1 MWHNLIRRTATDK
14 EQRTTDLM
22 FANMKRLIALTL
34 ICLLFFM
41 SQQESNADTWQRVKW
56 VIDGDTI
63 VISNGHK
70 VRYIGIDAPELEHD
84 DHEAEPYGVEAK
96 RFNASLVNRKNV
108 RLEFDK
114 ERNDQYERLLAY
126 VFLKDGAF
134 VNAEI
139 LSNGYA
145 YLLYHRPNIKH
156 NSVML
161 QSQRAAMS
169 AKKGIWQNWT
179 EHKENYVANKRSR
192 RFHLP
197 TCPYG
202 KRIKP
207 RNQVVFQK
215 KWEAFWEGYAPAKRC
230 LPVFEIPKN

>member
-1 MWHNLIRRTATDK
+1 
-14 EQRTTDLM
+14 
-22 FANMKRLIALTL
+22 MKRYIVLTF
-34 ICLLFFM
+34 ICLILIQ
-41 SQQESNADTWQRVKW
+41 SQQASYADTSHRVKW
-56 VIDGDTI
+56 VIDGDTV

-70 VRYIGIDAPELEHD
+70 VRYIGIDAPELAHD

-96 RFNASLVNRKNV
+96 QFNASLVNRKIV

-114 ERNDQYERLLAY
+114 ERHDQYKRLLAY
-126 VFLKDGAF
+126 VFLKDGTF

-139 LSNGYA
+139 LSIGYA

-179 EHKENYVANKRSR
+179 EHKKNYVANKRSR

-202 KRIKP
+202 RRIKP
-207 RNQVVFQK
+207 RNKIVFQK

-230 LPVFEIPKN
+230 MPVFEIPQN